1 MQADGAVAAWGGKVS
16 PDPPEPEAQGIWTDN
31 CRGQEGA
38 HGRRPPLLSLIPV
51 FYKTKCTA
59 ST

>member
-16 PDPPEPEAQGIWTDN
+16 PEPPEPEAQGIWTDN

-38 HGRRPPLLSLIPV
+38 HNNNGYAVYILPQ
-51 FYKTKCTA
+51 
-59 ST
+59 